1 MWPTDRPDWNLA
13 STREAAWRA
22 WGSGL
27 SPSEPPDRQGAEA
40 ACAAAYQA
48 IGRALSPTIFW
59 FDSPLAGC
67 LAAYVLTQAAQG
79 RLGPDWERARDSVEK
94 HVISV
99 TGRAIFE
106 QVWAKLTARL
116 APLEWSESYWIG
128 GELPP
133 AAAEQERGIWEIAP
147 PGTSMASVRIRL
159 RDWNLVPAFVQ
170 GVPFQQPR
178 HHAWR
183 ALIEQLVEE
192 VALPVSEMIVRAK
205 YTMGPMLEMAL
216 LNAVGRGDGVS
227 ERCDAPIKL
236 VVSCGAFWLFR
247 GAAVLTAR
255 PDRLDLDQ
263 NDRLHS
269 DDGMAL
275 RYPDGWGL
283 YASRGVRVTEQV
295 ILRPETL
302 TSKQILN
309 ERNVEIRRLMIE
321 RLGLK
326 QFLSQAR
333 AKYLDAD
340 QGGTRRLYRI
350 TLPGDEPIVAVRVRC
365 PSTGQIYFLR
375 VPPHLRSCRA
385 AVAWT
390 FGYEKIEDYQ
400 PTAET

>member
-1 MWPTDRPDWNLA
+1 MWPTDKPDQNLA
-13 STREAAWRA
+13 STREAAWRV
-22 WGSGL
+22 WGSGV

-48 IGRALSPTIFW
+48 LGRALSPTIFW

-67 LAAYVLTQAAQG
+67 LAAYVLTQAARG
-79 RLGPDWERARDSVEK
+79 RLGPDWERARESVEK
-94 HVISV
+94 HVISA

-106 QVWAKLTARL
+106 QVWATLTARL
-116 APLEWSESYWIG
+116 APLDWSEWYLIG

-133 AAAEQERGIWEIAP
+133 AAAERERGIWEIAP
-147 PGTSMASVRIRL
+147 PGTSAAPVRIRL
-159 RDWNLVPAFVQ
+159 RDLVPPVLQ

-192 VALPVSEMIVRAK
+192 VALPVSEMIGRAK
-205 YTMGPMLEMAL
+205 YTMGPMLELAL
-216 LNAVGRGDGVS
+216 PSALGQGDGVS
-227 ERCDAPIKL
+227 QRCDAAIKL

-255 PDRLDLDQ
+255 PDRLHLDQ

-269 DDGMAL
+269 EDGMAL
-275 RYPDGWGL
+275 GYPDGWGL

-302 TSKQILN
+302 TSKQILS
-309 ERNVEIRRLMIE
+309 ERNIAVRRIMIE
-321 RLGLK
+321 RLGLDR
-326 QFLSQAR
+326 FLVQAR
-333 AKYLDAD
+333 AKCRDAD

-350 TLPGDEPIVAVRVRC
+350 NLPDDEPIVAVRVQC

-375 VPPHLRSCRA
+375 VPPEIRTCRE

-390 FGYEKIEDYQ
+390 FGFQSPDEYR
-400 PTAET
+400 PVAES

>member
-1 MWPTDRPDWNLA
+1 MWPTDRPDRNLA
-13 STREAAWRA
+13 STREAAWRV

-67 LAAYVLTQAAQG
+67 LAAHVLTQAARG
-79 RLGPDWERARDSVEK
+79 RLGPDWERARESVEK
-94 HVISV
+94 HVISPA
-99 TGRAIFE
+99 GRAIFE
-106 QVWAKLTARL
+106 QVWAKLSARL
-116 APLEWSESYWIG
+116 TPLDWSEWYWIG

-133 AAAEQERGIWEIAP
+133 VGTDQERGIWEIAP
-147 PGTSMASVRIRL
+147 PGTSTAPVRIRL
-159 RDWNLVPAFVQ
+159 RDLVPPVLQ

-178 HHAWR
+178 HRAWR

-192 VALPVSEMIVRAK
+192 VALPVSEMIGRAK
-205 YTMGPMLEMAL
+205 YTMGPILEMAL
-216 LNAVGRGDGVS
+216 LSALGRGDGVS
-227 ERCDAPIKL
+227 ERCDAPLKL

-255 PDRLDLDQ
+255 PDRLCLDRSE
-263 NDRLHS
+263 RLHS

-283 YASRGVRVTEQV
+283 YAWRGVRVTEQV

-302 TSKQILN
+302 TSKQIFS

-333 AKYLDAD
+333 AKCLDAD

-350 TLPGDEPIVAVRVRC
+350 NLPGDEPIVAVRVQC

-375 VPPHLRSCRA
+375 VPAEIRTCRE

-390 FGYEKIEDYQ
+390 LGFEKIEEYD
-400 PTAET
+400 PLVET